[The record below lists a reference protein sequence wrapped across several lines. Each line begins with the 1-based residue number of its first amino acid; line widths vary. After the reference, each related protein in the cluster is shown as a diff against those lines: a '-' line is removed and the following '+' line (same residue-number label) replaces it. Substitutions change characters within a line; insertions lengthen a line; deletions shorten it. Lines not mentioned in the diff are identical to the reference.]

1 MGEHSSKIEGQRWF
15 LSTADLERLI
25 SQLRADGYVVIG
37 PVHRDGAIIY
47 DEISSAADLPVGL
60 RDLQAPGSYRVERR
74 GDDAFF
80 GYVVGPHSWKRFLYP
95 PRVRLLSIG
104 KDGRVTPSQDSHEKM
119 AFIGVRSCDLSAIG
133 VLDRVLL
140 QGPYVDRVYLSRRGS
155 VFIVAVD
162 CYEPGANCFC
172 ASVGTGPAAKSGFDI
187 GLTEVL
193 LDGQHYFVARVG
205 SEAGLRLL
213 ERIGARDATA
223 EEVEGAERLLER
235 GLGRFV
241 KRLEVS
247 GLKEALYRGLESEAW
262 KDVAERCLACSNCT
276 LVCPTCFCTNVEEV
290 TRLTEEGAERWR
302 RWDSCFTQEF
312 SYIHGGSI
320 RASVLSRYRQWLTHK
335 LATWIDQFGVLGCVG
350 CGRCITWCPVGIDIT
365 VEAERVRASVEGG
378 GG

>member
-1 MGEHSSKIEGQRWF
+1 
-15 LSTADLERLI
+15 
-25 SQLRADGYVVIG
+25 
-37 PVHRDGAIIY
+37 
-47 DEISSAADLPVGL
+47 
-60 RDLQAPGSYRVERR
+60 
-74 GDDAFF
+74 
-80 GYVVGPHSWKRFLYP
+80 
-95 PRVRLLSIG
+95 VRLLSIG
-104 KDGRVTPSQDSHEKM
+104 KDGKVTPCQDGHEKM

-133 VLDRVLL
+133 VLDKVLL

-172 ASVGTGPAAKSGFDI
+172 ASVGTGPAAKSGFDV

-213 ERIGARDATA
+213 ERIGARDATT
-223 EEVEGAERLLER
+223 EEVEGAERLLEQ

-276 LVCPTCFCTNVEEV
+276 LVCPTCFCTSVEEV

-312 SYIHGGSI
+312 SYIHGGPI
-320 RASVLSRYRQWLTHK
+320 RASILSRYRQWLTHK

-365 VEAERVRASVEGG
+365 VEAGRVKASVEGG

>member
-1 MGEHSSKIEGQRWF
+1 MGENSSTREGQRWF
-15 LSTADLERLI
+15 LSTSDLDRLI
-25 SQLRADGYVVIG
+25 SELRADGYVVIG

-47 DEISSAADLPVGL
+47 DEIWSAADLPVGL
-60 RDLQAPGSYRVERR
+60 RDLQAPGSYRVEQR
-74 GDDAFF
+74 GDDAYF

-104 KDGRVTPSQDSHEKM
+104 KDGKVTPCQDGHEKM

-133 VLDRVLL
+133 VLDKVLL
-140 QGPYVDRVYLSRRGS
+140 QGPYVDRVYLTRRGS

-172 ASVGTGPAAKSGFDI
+172 ASVGTGPAAKSGFDV

-213 ERIGARDATA
+213 ERIGARDATT
-223 EEVEGAERLLER
+223 EEVEGAERLLEQ

-276 LVCPTCFCTNVEEV
+276 LVCPTCFCTSVEEV

-312 SYIHGGSI
+312 SYIHGGPI
-320 RASVLSRYRQWLTHK
+320 RASILSRYRQWLTHK

-365 VEAERVRASVEGG
+365 VEAGRVRASVEGG

>member
-60 RDLQAPGSYRVERR
+60 RDLQAPGSYRVDRR

-235 GLGRFV
+235 GFGRFV

-378 GG
+378 GD

>member
-1 MGEHSSKIEGQRWF
+1 MGENSSTREGQRWF
-15 LSTADLERLI
+15 LSTSDLDRLI
-25 SQLRADGYVVIG
+25 SELRADGYVVIG

-47 DEISSAADLPVGL
+47 DEIWSAADLPVGL
-60 RDLQAPGSYRVERR
+60 RDIQAPGSYRVEQR
-74 GDDAFF
+74 GDDAYF

-104 KDGRVTPSQDSHEKM
+104 KDGKVTPCQDGHEKM

-133 VLDRVLL
+133 VLDKVLL
-140 QGPYVDRVYLSRRGS
+140 QGPYVDRVYLTRRGS

-172 ASVGTGPAAKSGFDI
+172 ASVGTGPAAKSGFDV

-213 ERIGARDATA
+213 ERIGARDATT
-223 EEVEGAERLLER
+223 EEVEGAERLLEQ

-276 LVCPTCFCTNVEEV
+276 LVCPTCFCTSVEEV

-312 SYIHGGSI
+312 SYIHGGPI
-320 RASVLSRYRQWLTHK
+320 RASILSRYRQWLTHK

-365 VEAERVRASVEGG
+365 VEAGRVKASVEGG

>member
-60 RDLQAPGSYRVERR
+60 RDLQAPGSYRVDRR

-172 ASVGTGPAAKSGFDI
+172 ASVGTGPSAKSGFDI

-235 GLGRFV
+235 GFGRFV

-378 GG
+378 GD